1 MKQAFGTAY
10 GNPPDG
16 IWRAPGRVN
25 LIGEHTDYN
34 DGLVLPIALPQQVTV
49 AASTRDDGVLR
60 LRSLQE
66 DAVVTVA
73 VDELAPRSVTGWAA
87 YPAGAAWAL
96 RQAGHLVG
104 GADLLVDSD
113 LPTGAGLSSSAALL
127 CAVATALLDLAN
139 IDVEPFGVARIAQH
153 AENSYVGAP
162 VGLMDQ
168 TASMCCTAGHALFF
182 DVRAG
187 SLAQVPFDPEAEGL
201 SLLVVDVRAPHQLVD
216 SEYADRRRSCEEAAA
231 RLGVP
236 ALRDVTDLDA
246 ALTALDDEVMR
257 RRVRH
262 VVTEIGRVTDTVE
275 LLRAGRLREVGPL
288 FSASHVSMRDDFEI
302 TVPELDLAVDTAL
315 AAGAVGARMTGGGF
329 GGCIIALVEDADQV
343 YAAIEKAFAA
353 QSFTAPARIPATPS
367 PGASRLL

>member
-49 AASTRDDGVLR
+49 AASARDDGLLR
-60 LRSLQE
+60 LRSMQ
-66 DAVVTVA
+66 DYAVVTV
-73 VDELAPRSVTGWAA
+73 VLDELAPRSVTGWAA

-96 RQAGHLVG
+96 REAGHQVG

-127 CAVATALLDLAN
+127 CATATALLDLAG
-139 IDVEPFGVARIAQH
+139 IAVEPSRVARIAQH

-201 SLLVVDVRAPHQLVD
+201 SLLVVDVRAPHRLVD

-231 RLGVP
+231 KLGVR
-236 ALRDVTDLDA
+236 ALRDVSDLDA
-246 ALTALDDEVMR
+246 ALAALDDEVMR

-275 LLRAGRLREVGPL
+275 LLRAGRLRDVGPL
-288 FSASHVSMRDDFEI
+288 FTASHVSMRDDFEI
-302 TVPELDLAVDTAL
+302 TVPELDVAVDATL
-315 AAGAVGARMTGGGF
+315 AAGALGARMTGGGF
-329 GGCIIALVEDADQV
+329 GGCIIALVEDPDQV

-353 QSFTAPARIPATPS
+353 QSFSAPARIPATPS
-367 PGASRLL
+367 PGASRLA